1 MKKKATTVILIL
13 VFFLGL
19 SLLLYP
25 SISDWYNSYHQSRVV
40 VSFAEAVSR
49 VNDEEYREMMDA
61 AQDYNRRLA
70 IEDRLGERLTAE
82 QLDDYESQ
90 LDITG
95 TGIMGY
101 IEIHKIRC
109 ILPIYHGI
117 DDGVLQIAIG
127 HIPWSSL
134 PIGGAGSHSVL
145 SGHRGLPSARLF
157 TDIDKLDEGDT
168 FIIRTMNKV
177 LTYEVDQIRIVQPNE
192 TYDLR
197 IIPGED
203 LCTLVTCTP
212 YGVNTHRLLVR
223 GHRVEN
229 DIPNAANIT
238 ADALLY
244 KPYYVAPIVAAP
256 ILLILFIMMLITTS
270 SGYRQRKE
278 AARKRAFDALSDL
291 TEEDEDEDYA
301 EEQDEENI
309 HY

>member
-90 LDITG
+90 LDVTG

-229 DIPNAANIT
+229 RPGLLTVT
-238 ADALLY
+238 AEAIQI
-244 KPYYVAPIVAAP
+244 KPAVVAPVLAAP
-256 ILLILFIMMLITTS
+256 LLLILSVWALLRTGGEDGQEIMDRHR
-270 SGYRQRKE
+270 RQRNEKQ
-278 AARKRAFDALSDL
+278 A
-291 TEEDEDEDYA
+291 
-301 EEQDEENI
+301 
-309 HY
+309 

>member
-1 MKKKATTVILIL
+1 MKKKVTTVILIL

-90 LDITG
+90 LDVTG

-223 GHRVEN
+223 GRRVEN
-229 DIPNAANIT
+229 RPGLLTVT
-238 ADALLY
+238 AEAIQI
-244 KPYYVAPIVAAP
+244 KPAVVAPVLAAP
-256 ILLILFIMMLITTS
+256 LLLILSVWALARTGGEDEQKIMDRHR
-270 SGYRQRKE
+270 RQRNEKQ
-278 AARKRAFDALSDL
+278 A
-291 TEEDEDEDYA
+291 
-301 EEQDEENI
+301 
-309 HY
+309 

>member
-90 LDITG
+90 LDVTG

-203 LCTLVTCTP
+203 RGEHPPPSGPRPPGGEQTRPADRDGGGDPDQTGGGRAGARGAP
-212 YGVNTHRLLVR
+212 AADPERLGAAAHGRR
-223 GHRVEN
+223 GRTGDHGQAQE
-229 DIPNAANIT
+229 
-238 ADALLY
+238 
-244 KPYYVAPIVAAP
+244 
-256 ILLILFIMMLITTS
+256 TT
-270 SGYRQRKE
+270 K
-278 AARKRAFDALSDL
+278 
-291 TEEDEDEDYA
+291 
-301 EEQDEENI
+301 
-309 HY
+309 

>member
-1 MKKKATTVILIL
+1 MV
-13 VFFLGL
+13 
-19 SLLLYP
+19 
-25 SISDWYNSYHQSRVV
+25 
-40 VSFAEAVSR
+40 
-49 VNDEEYREMMDA
+49 DA

-90 LDITG
+90 LDVTG

-223 GHRVEN
+223 GRRVEN
-229 DIPNAANIT
+229 RPGLLTVT
-238 ADALLY
+238 AEAIQI
-244 KPYYVAPIVAAP
+244 KPAVVAPVLAAP
-256 ILLILFIMMLITTS
+256 LLLILSVWALLRTGGEDGQEIMDRHR
-270 SGYRQRKE
+270 RQRNEKQ
-278 AARKRAFDALSDL
+278 A
-291 TEEDEDEDYA
+291 
-301 EEQDEENI
+301 
-309 HY
+309 

>member
-1 MKKKATTVILIL
+1 MKKKVTTVILIL

-90 LDITG
+90 LDVTG

-229 DIPNAANIT
+229 RPGLLTVT
-238 ADALLY
+238 AEAIQI
-244 KPYYVAPIVAAP
+244 KPAVVAPVLAAP
-256 ILLILFIMMLITTS
+256 LLLILSVWALLRTGGGDGQEIMDRHR
-270 SGYRQRKE
+270 RQRNEKQ
-278 AARKRAFDALSDL
+278 A
-291 TEEDEDEDYA
+291 
-301 EEQDEENI
+301 
-309 HY
+309 

>member
-223 GHRVEN
+223 GRRVEN
-229 DIPNAANIT
+229 KPGLLTVT
-238 ADALLY
+238 AEAIQI
-244 KPYYVAPIVAAP
+244 KPAVVAPVLAAP
-256 ILLILFIMMLITTS
+256 LLLILSVWALARTGGEDGQEIMDRHR
-270 SGYRQRKE
+270 RQRNEKQ
-278 AARKRAFDALSDL
+278 A
-291 TEEDEDEDYA
+291 
-301 EEQDEENI
+301 
-309 HY
+309 

>member
-90 LDITG
+90 LDVTG

-229 DIPNAANIT
+229 RPGLLTVT
-238 ADALLY
+238 AEAIQI
-244 KPYYVAPIVAAP
+244 KPAVVAPVLAAP
-256 ILLILFIMMLITTS
+256 LLLILSVWALLRTGGGDGQEIMDRHR
-270 SGYRQRKE
+270 RQRNEKQ
-278 AARKRAFDALSDL
+278 A
-291 TEEDEDEDYA
+291 
-301 EEQDEENI
+301 
-309 HY
+309 

>member
-90 LDITG
+90 LDVTG

-229 DIPNAANIT
+229 RPGLLTVT
-238 ADALLY
+238 AEAIQI
-244 KPYYVAPIVAAP
+244 KPAVVAPVLAAP
-256 ILLILFIMMLITTS
+256 LLLILSVWALARTGGEDGQEIMDRHR
-270 SGYRQRKE
+270 RQRNEKQ
-278 AARKRAFDALSDL
+278 A
-291 TEEDEDEDYA
+291 
-301 EEQDEENI
+301 
-309 HY
+309 

>member
-90 LDITG
+90 LDVTG

-229 DIPNAANIT
+229 KPGLLTVT
-238 ADALLY
+238 AEAIQI
-244 KPYYVAPIVAAP
+244 KPAVVAPVLAAP
-256 ILLILFIMMLITTS
+256 LLLILSVWALLRTGGEDGQEIMDRHR
-270 SGYRQRKE
+270 RQRNEKQ
-278 AARKRAFDALSDL
+278 A
-291 TEEDEDEDYA
+291 
-301 EEQDEENI
+301 
-309 HY
+309 

>member
-90 LDITG
+90 LDVTG

-229 DIPNAANIT
+229 RPGLLTVT
-238 ADALLY
+238 AEAIQI
-244 KPYYVAPIVAAP
+244 KPAVVAPVLAAP
-256 ILLILFIMMLITTS
+256 LLLILSVWALARTGGEDGQKIMDRHR
-270 SGYRQRKE
+270 RQRNEKQ
-278 AARKRAFDALSDL
+278 A
-291 TEEDEDEDYA
+291 
-301 EEQDEENI
+301 
-309 HY
+309 

>member
-90 LDITG
+90 LDVTG

-212 YGVNTHRLLVR
+212 YGANTHRLLVR

-229 DIPNAANIT
+229 RPGLLTVT
-238 ADALLY
+238 AEAIQI
-244 KPYYVAPIVAAP
+244 KPAVVAPVLAAP
-256 ILLILFIMMLITTS
+256 LLLILSVWALLRTGGEDGQEIMDRHR
-270 SGYRQRKE
+270 RQRNEKQ
-278 AARKRAFDALSDL
+278 A
-291 TEEDEDEDYA
+291 
-301 EEQDEENI
+301 
-309 HY
+309 

>member
-90 LDITG
+90 LDVTG

-127 HIPWSSL
+127 HIPWSS
-134 PIGGAGSHSVL
+134 
-145 SGHRGLPSARLF
+145 
-157 TDIDKLDEGDT
+157 LDEGDT

-223 GHRVEN
+223 GRRVEN
-229 DIPNAANIT
+229 KPGLLTVT
-238 ADALLY
+238 AEAIQI
-244 KPYYVAPIVAAP
+244 KPAVVAPVLAAP
-256 ILLILFIMMLITTS
+256 LLLILSVWALLRTGGEDGQEIMDRHR
-270 SGYRQRKE
+270 RQRNEKQ
-278 AARKRAFDALSDL
+278 A
-291 TEEDEDEDYA
+291 
-301 EEQDEENI
+301 
-309 HY
+309 

>member
-1 MKKKATTVILIL
+1 M
-13 VFFLGL
+13 
-19 SLLLYP
+19 
-25 SISDWYNSYHQSRVV
+25 
-40 VSFAEAVSR
+40 
-49 VNDEEYREMMDA
+49 
-61 AQDYNRRLA
+61 
-70 IEDRLGERLTAE
+70 
-82 QLDDYESQ
+82 
-90 LDITG
+90 
-95 TGIMGY
+95 
-101 IEIHKIRC
+101 
-109 ILPIYHGI
+109 
-117 DDGVLQIAIG
+117 LQIAIG

-229 DIPNAANIT
+229 RPGLLTVT
-238 ADALLY
+238 AEAIQI
-244 KPYYVAPIVAAP
+244 KPAVVAPVLAAP
-256 ILLILFIMMLITTS
+256 LLLILSVWALLRTGGEDGQEIMDRHR
-270 SGYRQRKE
+270 RQRNEKQ
-278 AARKRAFDALSDL
+278 A
-291 TEEDEDEDYA
+291 
-301 EEQDEENI
+301 
-309 HY
+309 

>member
-90 LDITG
+90 LDVTG

-229 DIPNAANIT
+229 KPGLLTVT
-238 ADALLY
+238 AEAIQI
-244 KPYYVAPIVAAP
+244 KPAVVAPVLAAP
-256 ILLILFIMMLITTS
+256 LLLILSVWALLRTGGGDGQEIMDRHR
-270 SGYRQRKE
+270 RQRNEKQ
-278 AARKRAFDALSDL
+278 A
-291 TEEDEDEDYA
+291 
-301 EEQDEENI
+301 
-309 HY
+309 